1 MIYTLDREWPTE
13 GLEKVSNE
21 TMDEIALKLRNANFN
36 TSVSY

>member
-13 GLEKVSNE
+13 GLEKADHK
-21 TMDEIALKLRNANFN
+21 TMDEIAEKICKAGFD